1 MSLSL
6 PSETRP
12 IKAHAAV
19 WRARA
24 ARVLGAVSLVVLCAV
39 VMVPGLTSIGPID
52 RDESRFAQA
61 SRQMFESVALPDAAK
76 DPAMHSGGLAV
87 PMVGD
92 RPRVN
97 KPPLVYWLQTASA
110 AVFARGDPLAD
121 AIWMYRVPSVV
132 CAALAVLL
140 TWRIGRSMTD
150 ARVAWL
156 AAAMLAVCPVV
167 VFDAHQAR
175 ADQLLL
181 ACTTLAMLG
190 LWLVYRH
197 PAQRWLGPGALWLGI
212 ALGLLAKGPITPM
225 VVALTAL
232 ALCLVGR
239 EWRWLKRTRPMLGL
253 IGVALLVTPWVI
265 AVGEQLGWH
274 EMAQLAYDE
283 TLGRA
288 SSPKEGHWGPP
299 GYHLVLLPALFWPGS
314 LLTAFGLGVAA
325 RRAVS
330 LPSLGSRRARWRAR
344 VPRDRA
350 MLFLLC
356 WIVPS
361 WIVFEASSTKLPHYT
376 LPLYPAIALVSA
388 RAVLAG
394 PVVWRRLKRLDR
406 VGFGVWGAIGVLLL
420 CGPIVAAGVLLL
432 PTDAGRAGVLFAA
445 GLGAAAVTLRSTAS
459 AIRCHVVR
467 AQLAALAVPVIVA
480 PAIFG
485 LLLPGAIG
493 RPSVDAMRA
502 VHAVDPAAERALA
515 AVGYHEDSL
524 TFLSRARAERIGAEQ
539 VDAWLSEHEGGLV
552 LLPKSLLAEFP
563 RLESVAFATGF
574 NVGTGRF
581 VDLVLCQRAGAKR
594 GGDAP

>member
-6 PSETRP
+6 SSETRP
-12 IKAHAAV
+12 IATNAAL

-24 ARVLGAVSLVVLCAV
+24 ASLTGAVALIVLCAV
-39 VMVPGLTSIGPID
+39 VMLPGLTSIGPID

-61 SRQMFESVALPDAAK
+61 SRQMYEAIALPAAAR

-110 AVFARGDPLAD
+110 AAFSRGDPRAD

-132 CAALAVLL
+132 CAMLAVLM
-140 TWRIGRSMTD
+140 TWRIGRSVTD

-190 LWLVYRH
+190 LWTVYRH
-197 PAQRWLGPGALWLGI
+197 PSRRWMGPVALWLGV

-232 ALCLVGR
+232 TLCLVGR
-239 EWRWLKRTRPMLGL
+239 DWRWLKRTRPMLGVL
-253 IGVALLVTPWVI
+253 AVVLVVTPWVI
-265 AVGEQLGWH
+265 AVGEQLGWR

-299 GYHLVLLPALFWPGS
+299 GYHVVLLPALFWPGS
-314 LLTAFGLGVAA
+314 LLTAFGVGMAV
-325 RRAVS
+325 RRAMS
-330 LPSLGSRRARWRAR
+330 LSGAGRWRER
-344 VPRDRA
+344 WRSRMPRDRA

-361 WIVFEASSTKLPHYT
+361 WIVFEISSTKLPHYT

-394 PVVWRRLKRLDR
+394 PAVWQRLNRLDR
-406 VGFGVWGAIGVLLL
+406 FGFGVWGAIGVLLL
-420 CGPIVAAGVLLL
+420 CAPIVAMGAVLL
-432 PTDAGRAGVLFAA
+432 PTDTARAGVLFAA
-445 GLGAAAVTLRSTAS
+445 GLGAAAITLRSAAI
-459 AIRCHVVR
+459 AIRCQIPR

-480 PAIFG
+480 PTIFG
-485 LLLPGAIG
+485 VILPGVMG
-493 RPSVDAMRA
+493 RPSVDVMRA
-502 VHAVDPAAERALA
+502 VDAVDPLGDRPFA

-524 TFLSRARAERIGAEQ
+524 TFVSRARVERINMDHVE
-539 VDAWLSEHEGGLV
+539 AWLGEHPRGLV
-552 LLPKSLLAEFP
+552 LVPVPMLGELQN
-563 RLESVAFATGF
+563 LETIELTTGF

-581 VDLVLCQRAGAKR
+581 VELALCQLPAHAGEE
-594 GGDAP
+594 GTP

>member
-1 MSLSL
+1 MLLLVLS
-6 PSETRP
+6 
-12 IKAHAAV
+12 AAV
-19 WRARA
+19 M
-24 ARVLGAVSLVVLCAV
+24 L
-39 VMVPGLTSIGPID
+39 PGLRSIGPID

-76 DPAMHSGGLAV
+76 DPTMHSGGLAV

-92 RPRVN
+92 HPRVN

-110 AVFARGDPLAD
+110 AAFTRGDPLGD

-132 CAALAVLL
+132 CAMLAVLL
-140 TWRIGRSMTD
+140 TWRLGRSMTD

-190 LWLVYRH
+190 LWLAFRP
-197 PAQRWLGPGALWLGI
+197 PARRSPSRVVGPAALWLGV

-232 ALCLVGR
+232 SLCVVGR
-239 EWRWLKRTRPMLGL
+239 EWPWLKRTRPVLGMIAVL
-253 IGVALLVTPWVI
+253 VLVAPWVV
-265 AVGEQLGWH
+265 AVGEQLGWR
-274 EMAQLAYDE
+274 EMARLAYDE

-314 LLTAFGLGVAA
+314 LLTAVGVGVAV
-325 RRAVS
+325 RRALA
-330 LPSLGSRRARWRAR
+330 LPRASSRRGRWRGR

-361 WIVFEASSTKLPHYT
+361 WIVFEISSTKLPHYT
-376 LPLYPAIALVSA
+376 LPLYPAIALISA

-394 PVVWRRLKRLDR
+394 PAVWRSLTRLDR
-406 VGFGVWGAIGVLLL
+406 FGFGVWGAIGVLLL
-420 CGPIVAAGVLLL
+420 CAPIVAFGVVTLE
-432 PTDAGRAGVLFAA
+432 TDIGRAGVLIAA
-445 GLGAAAVTLRSTAS
+445 GLGTAAITLRATAF
-459 AIRCHVVR
+459 AIRQHITR
-467 AQLAALAVPVIVA
+467 AQLASIAVPVVIA
-480 PAIFG
+480 QAIFG
-485 LLLPGAIG
+485 LILPIAIA

-502 VHAVDPAAERALA
+502 VDVVDPAGQRPFA

-524 TFLSRARAERIGAEQ
+524 TFVSRARVERLGADQ
-539 VDAWLSEHEGGLV
+539 VKAWLSEHGDGV
-552 LLPKSLLAEFP
+552 LLIPAPMLPELSSDLPNDLSSVEVLARP
-563 RLESVAFATGF
+563 TGF
-574 NVGTGRF
+574 NIGTGRF
-581 VDLVLCQRAGAKR
+581 VDLVLCQLTPRSSEDGA
-594 GGDAP
+594 P